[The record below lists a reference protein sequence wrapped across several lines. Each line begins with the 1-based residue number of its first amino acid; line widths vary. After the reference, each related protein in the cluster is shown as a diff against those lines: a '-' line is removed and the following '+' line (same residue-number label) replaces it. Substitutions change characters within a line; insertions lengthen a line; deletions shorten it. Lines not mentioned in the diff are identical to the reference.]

1 MLARILGWFMNTTS
15 TSVIEHEELLH
26 GHQGEKYTL
35 VDVREPH
42 EYAGGRIPG
51 AINLPLSKFDPA
63 RVPKGRQVV
72 LICQAGT
79 RSAAALKKMKVAG
92 VEDARHY
99 AAGMSG
105 WRSRKGPVVV

>member
-1 MLARILGWFMNTTS
+1 MLSRILARFMS
-15 TSVIEHEELLH
+15 TAGASLIEHEELLH
-26 GHQGEKYTL
+26 GHRSEKYTI

-42 EYAGGRIPG
+42 EFAGGRIPG

-63 RVPKGRQVV
+63 EVPKGRQVV
-72 LICQAGT
+72 LICQAGG
-79 RSAAALKKMKVAG
+79 RSAVALRKMKAAG

>member
-1 MLARILGWFMNTTS
+1 MLSRILGKFMNAAS
-15 TSVIEHEELLH
+15 SSVIEHEELLH
-26 GHQGEKYTL
+26 GHGSEKYTV

-42 EYAGGRIPG
+42 EYAGGHIPG
-51 AINLPLSKFDPA
+51 AVNLPLSKFDPS

-72 LICQAGT
+72 LICQAGG
-79 RSAAALKKMKVAG
+79 RSAAALKKMKAHG

-105 WRSRKGPVVV
+105 WRSRKGPVVR

>member
-1 MLARILGWFMNTTS
+1 MLSRIFARFMNTAS
-15 TSVIEHEELLH
+15 ASVVEHEELLH
-26 GHQGEKYTL
+26 GHGSEKYMV

-42 EYAGGRIPG
+42 EYAGGHIPG
-51 AINLPLSKFDPA
+51 AINLPLSKFDPS

-72 LICQAGT
+72 LICQAGG
-79 RSAAALKKMKVAG
+79 RSAAALKKMRAAG

-105 WRSRKGPVVV
+105 WRSRKGPVVR

>member
-1 MLARILGWFMNTTS
+1 MLARILARFMNTAS
-15 TSVIEHEELLH
+15 PSVIEHEELLH
-26 GHQGEKYTL
+26 GHQSGKYTV
-35 VDVREPH
+35 VDVRESH
-42 EYAGGRIPG
+42 EYAGGHIPG

-63 RVPKGRQVV
+63 RVPKGPQVV
-72 LICQAGT
+72 LICQAGG
-79 RSAAALKKMKVAG
+79 RSAAALKKMKAAG